1 VRRVSAVIFAFCF
14 FGFFRAIGQESEAE
28 ILTRCA
34 EIRALPRERAM
45 QGIPVR
51 VRGVVTMLPLDS
63 PASFTVDDGTGIW
76 VGPPPASAGPA
87 LQLKVQV
94 GDLVEVVGRT
104 HAGHFAPTIAFSDV
118 QILGRAPLPESRQ
131 IDRLG
136 LESGLHDC
144 QRATLWGVVQSA
156 ERVSKAGQPSLN
168 LRISTATG
176 HFNFLLYHPF
186 TQPVASLVD
195 AEVSVTGVFI
205 SFFNSRREFLGAR
218 IFANN
223 PGDLKILRQ
232 AGGDPFSVP
241 IIALGE
247 AMGFSSRGM
256 EIHRRRVRGT
266 VTLSKPGHFFF
277 IQEQQH
283 ALRINTRQMEGL
295 EPGEVV
301 EVAGFFQMEHHRAEM
316 NEAVFRRVGRQTPP
330 VPKLVSLEQ
339 AFVREPRAMYA
350 FPEDYDDLL
359 VALTGRLVSV
369 DNKPGTPLRL
379 NLECEGILVPA
390 EFTTQQDS
398 AFLAAL
404 RPGSELLVSGICSLT
419 YSLSRPVNDWPVP
432 VAMKLLLR
440 GPDDVRV
447 VVAASWWTPER
458 LTAALGIT
466 ALVLL
471 LAIAWVALLRRRVAL
486 RSAQLSEEMRAGRDA
501 AVEFETTL
509 RERNRLAADLHDTTE
524 QSLTG
529 LAFQL
534 EATLALHHKAPER
547 SRQHMTI
554 ARQLLDRSREDLRRS
569 IWNLRAVPLEQ
580 HTLAEALR
588 EVAADRSAGQTVRIL
603 VDVRGE
609 ESPLPDIVSGN
620 LLLLAQEGITNA
632 LKHAHPSQIELSLK
646 FSPVD
651 VELSIRDD
659 GRGFDPAQA
668 NGPKDGHFGLQGMR
682 ERIKRLGGKLEIRSS
697 PDQGTTIIASVSPS

>member
-1 VRRVSAVIFAFCF
+1 MLRRVCQFGGIERNRPNERFPCACTVPSGLRNHGVRRVSAVIFAFCF

-232 AGGDPFSVP
+232 AGAIRSPSR
-241 IIALGE
+241 
-247 AMGFSSRGM
+247 SSRWA
-256 EIHRRRVRGT
+256 RRWDSPRGGWRST
-266 VTLSKPGHFFF
+266 
-277 IQEQQH
+277 
-283 ALRINTRQMEGL
+283 
-295 EPGEVV
+295 
-301 EVAGFFQMEHHRAEM
+301 VAGY
-316 NEAVFRRVGRQTPP
+316 G
-330 VPKLVSLEQ
+330 
-339 AFVREPRAMYA
+339 
-350 FPEDYDDLL
+350 
-359 VALTGRLVSV
+359 
-369 DNKPGTPLRL
+369 
-379 NLECEGILVPA
+379 
-390 EFTTQQDS
+390 
-398 AFLAAL
+398 
-404 RPGSELLVSGICSLT
+404 
-419 YSLSRPVNDWPVP
+419 
-432 VAMKLLLR
+432 
-440 GPDDVRV
+440 
-447 VVAASWWTPER
+447 
-458 LTAALGIT
+458 
-466 ALVLL
+466 
-471 LAIAWVALLRRRVAL
+471 
-486 RSAQLSEEMRAGRDA
+486 
-501 AVEFETTL
+501 
-509 RERNRLAADLHDTTE
+509 
-524 QSLTG
+524 
-529 LAFQL
+529 
-534 EATLALHHKAPER
+534 
-547 SRQHMTI
+547 
-554 ARQLLDRSREDLRRS
+554 AR
-569 IWNLRAVPLEQ
+569 
-580 HTLAEALR
+580 
-588 EVAADRSAGQTVRIL
+588 
-603 VDVRGE
+603 
-609 ESPLPDIVSGN
+609 
-620 LLLLAQEGITNA
+620 
-632 LKHAHPSQIELSLK
+632 
-646 FSPVD
+646 
-651 VELSIRDD
+651 
-659 GRGFDPAQA
+659 
-668 NGPKDGHFGLQGMR
+668 
-682 ERIKRLGGKLEIRSS
+682 
-697 PDQGTTIIASVSPS
+697 